1 MNLPLSSDAGVAVAA
16 QVPPAP
22 PAAPKAPESAAP
34 PPRGP
39 DPAAAAQARLAALLQ
54 AGWLE
59 AVLAVAAHYQL
70 DASRE
75 RIRVAAAWNSRLGI
89 EEAARQMARQAGL
102 TLRPVAPQL
111 AALTPWRLPAVV
123 QLEGGQVA
131 VITAI
136 TAGGLRLLFAGD
148 QGAES
153 TFAVAELQPR
163 VQALAVL
170 RPAQSAPDSRVDGYI
185 RPVEPHWLRR
195 IVLADLRPY
204 AHILLASFVANLMA
218 LGGILFSMQVYDRVV
233 PAQSAP
239 TLYVLFGGVLLSLV
253 IAWAMRSA
261 RMHIT
266 DVLGKR
272 ADLRISDRVFGH
284 ALRVRNTARPRATGT
299 FISQVREL
307 EPVREMLTSTTVTAV
322 ADLPFFLLFCVI
334 FWFIAGWLVVVP
346 LAAFVL
352 LIVPSLLA
360 QRRLRDLAQASM
372 RESSLRNAMLVESIQ
387 GIEDIKVLQ
396 AEPRFQNQWNH
407 YNAVNADSGL
417 KLRALL
423 NNLNNWLQTVQGGAF
438 AVVVF
443 VGAPLVMAG
452 EMSSGVL
459 VAASILSSRMLA
471 PLAGVTQV
479 LNRWQQAKVAGNA
492 LDQLMKLPVDHAP
505 DGTRI
510 HRPAL
515 QGEFELRQAVFSHD
529 GEVPALTVKA
539 LKIQAGE
546 RIAVLGR
553 NGAGKSTLL
562 QALSGLLEPKS
573 GTLLID
579 GVAMAHVDPA
589 DVRRDVALL
598 TQNARLFHG
607 SLRENLRLG
616 APHATDAELVH
627 ALQAVGAWGFVR
639 QLPKGLDHAV
649 LEGGLGLSGGQRQS
663 LLLARLLLRQPR
675 VLLLDEP
682 SAMLDEVAEREVIGH
697 LRALADGRTLVV
709 ATHRPAVLEA
719 VNRVVVID
727 GGAIVMDGP
736 RESVLAKLRGE
747 TAQATATT
755 ASKAAPV
762 NLTKVVLRK
771 VAGSSRGGSPSQ
783 NTESEA

>member
-1 MNLPLSSDAGVAVAA
+1 MKPPISGVGPIQGIEPALNASDSTADA
-16 QVPPAP
+16 
-22 PAAPKAPESAAP
+22 SAHPSGSA
-34 PPRGP
+34 
-39 DPAAAAQARLAALLQ
+39 PAAAAASGQLPPLQ
-54 AGWLE
+54 TGWLD
-59 AVLAVAAHYQL
+59 AVLAVAAHYHL

-75 RIRVAAAWNSRLGI
+75 RIRVTADWNSNLALD
-89 EEAARQMARQAGL
+89 ESVRQMAQQAGL
-102 TLRPVAPQL
+102 SLRWVDTRL
-111 AALTPWRLPAVV
+111 SELNPWRLPVV
-123 QLEGGQVA
+123 MQLAGDQVA

-136 TAGGLRLLFAGD
+136 TADGLRLLFSGD
-148 QGAES
+148 QGAE
-153 TFAVAELQPR
+153 TVHTVAELQPH
-163 VQALAVL
+163 VQSLAVL

-185 RPVEPHWLRR
+185 KPVEPHWLRR

-204 AHILLASFVANLMA
+204 AHILVASFVTNLMA

-233 PAQSAP
+233 PAQSLP
-239 TLYVLFGGVLLSLV
+239 TLYVLFGGVMLSLLFASV
-253 IAWAMRSA
+253 MRGA
-261 RMHIT
+261 RMRIT

-284 ALRVRNTARPRATGT
+284 ALRVRNTARPRSTGT

-307 EPVREMLTSTTVTAV
+307 EPVREMLTSTTITAA
-322 ADLPFFLLFCVI
+322 ADLPFFVLFCVV
-334 FWFIAGWLVVVP
+334 FWFIAGWLVLVP

-372 RESSLRNAMLVESIQ
+372 RESSLRNAMLVEAIQ

-423 NNLNNWLQTVQGGAF
+423 NALNNWLQNVQGGAF
-438 AVVVF
+438 AVVIF
-443 VGAPLVMAG
+443 FGAPMVMAG
-452 EMSSGVL
+452 EMSTGVL

-479 LNRWQQAKVAGNA
+479 LNRWQQAKVASQA
-492 LDQLMKLPVDHAP
+492 LDQLMHLPVDHAAE
-505 DGTRI
+505 GTRI

-515 QGEFELRQAVFSHD
+515 QGEFEFRQAVFTHD
-529 GEVPALTVKA
+529 GQSPALNVKA
-539 LKIQAGE
+539 LRIQPGE

-562 QALSGLLEPKS
+562 QALSGLLEPAA
-573 GTLLID
+573 GAVLLD
-579 GVAMAHVDPA
+579 GVALSHIDPA

-607 SLRENLRLG
+607 SLRENLLLG
-616 APHATDAELVH
+616 APHASDAELVA
-627 ALQAVGAWGFVR
+627 ALQAVGAWSFVR
-639 QLPKGLDHAV
+639 RLATGLDHAV

-663 LLLARLLLRQPR
+663 LLLARLLVRQPT

-682 SAMLDEVAEREVIGH
+682 TASLDETAEREIITQ
-697 LRALADGRTLVV
+697 LRALGSGRTLVL
-709 ATHRPAVLEA
+709 ATHRPAVLDA
-719 VNRVVVID
+719 VDRVIVVD

-736 RESVLAKLRGE
+736 RDAVLAQLRQGP
-747 TAQATATT
+747 
-755 ASKAAPV
+755 AA
-762 NLTKVVLRK
+762 VVRR
-771 VAGSSRGGSPSQ
+771 GSTPS
-783 NTESEA
+783 